1 MFWRLLAVIL
11 AVYHTCAQSDHMQR
25 YKRTLAQRADRAL
38 AAAAREQCGSI
49 SRKRPPRSAAQ
60 HYPLAGVPGRYT
72 RLTDLHVR
80 TTKRMR
86 TCTSGCSSNGT
97 SVAGVRDDP
106 IWDANEDKQPFSE
119 SSKAQGSALKVK
131 LSKTIPNRQPK
142 WKQQGGDMMD
152 SSSSMR
158 RVARG
163 LTDIQ
168 NKPEE
173 VPEARVPRSDYSSES
188 EEFSGEREGPQSANK
203 DLWRADAQDVPAKW
217 MTALYFSGQAERL
230 KVNPAFAIDLPR
242 SRFTLELWVKP
253 EGGQNNPAIIAG
265 GCVCYHIKFSELSCF
280 CADCFSFKSS
290 RNRFCKK
297 WKTSLLLLIG
307 YYLKQMLIL
316 KERHSQLAEYTK
328 VMLDVV

>member
-38 AAAAREQCGSI
+38 AAAAREQCGSV
-49 SRKRPPRSAAQ
+49 SRKRPPRPAAQ
-60 HYPLAGVPGRYT
+60 HYPLAGT

-86 TCTSGCSSNGT
+86 TCTNGCSSNGT

-131 LSKTIPNRQPK
+131 LSKTIPSRQPK

-152 SSSSMR
+152 SSSSTR

-173 VPEARVPRSDYSSES
+173 VPEGRERARVPRSDYSSES

-265 GCVCYHIKFSELSCF
+265 GCVCYHISFSELSCF
-280 CADCFSFKSS
+280 KRTAFPLRVPEICFVRSG
-290 RNRFCKK
+290 RQAN
-297 WKTSLLLLIG
+297 WLLL
-307 YYLKQMLIL
+307 KTD
-316 KERHSQLAEYTK
+316 ANT
-328 VMLDVV
+328 